1 MRGGELTR
9 LTHVDSMGR
18 ARMVDIGSKEL
29 VRRTAAAEGR
39 VLISEKTRQ
48 VILDAGLPKGNP
60 FEVAR
65 LAGIEAAKRTSGLIP
80 LCHNINLDFI
90 DVEVEVDELGFLI
103 RSRVSCRWATGVEM
117 EALTAVAVT
126 ALTLYDMCKA
136 VDSGMAISQ
145 IRLLEKTKSPL
156 P

>member
-1 MRGGELTR
+1 MTR
-9 LTHVDSMGR
+9 LTHVDSTGR
-18 ARMVDIGSKEL
+18 ARMVDIGGKDL

-39 VLISEKTRQ
+39 VLMAESTRQ
-48 VILDAGLPKGNP
+48 VVLEAGLPKGNP

-80 LCHNINLDFI
+80 LCHNINLDFVDV
-90 DVEVEVDELGFLI
+90 DVELDDSGFLI

-136 VDSGMAISQ
+136 VDRELEIGR
-145 IRLLEKTKSPL
+145 IRLLEKTKTPL